1 MKKYARAVCLMPALQ
16 IAAMGGAAEHPDNTK
31 PATITVNWPIA
42 VKQI

>member
-16 IAAMGGAAEHPDNTK
+16 IAAMGGAAEHPDNTS
-31 PATITVNWPIA
+31 AVNWPIA